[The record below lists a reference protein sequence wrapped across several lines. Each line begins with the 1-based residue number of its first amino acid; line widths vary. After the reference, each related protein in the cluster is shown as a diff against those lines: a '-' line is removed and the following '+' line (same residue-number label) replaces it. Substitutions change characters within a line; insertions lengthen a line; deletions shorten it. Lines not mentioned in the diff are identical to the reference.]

1 MNKQMSV
8 SMRLGLGFL
17 VILALMV
24 AVAVVSALKVDII
37 DRSMSQISSQAGLKQ
52 RYAINFRG
60 SVHDRAIAVRDAVS
74 AADPAFARQQVA
86 EIERLAQLYAESAV
100 PMKSMLAQPSAD
112 ALERQLMGQIETIE
126 AKTNAL
132 TRQVVELRFNEGSDR
147 AYEFLLDNV
156 AGAYS
161 EWLRLINAFIDHQES
176 SINQDVTVVRE
187 TASGFLAL
195 IVAVT
200 GVAVLL
206 GVAIAVVIIRKLR
219 STLGA
224 EPDEVARVIGNL
236 ANGDLGQR
244 IVTPY
249 PDSVMGATAKMASRL
264 TSIIAEVRTAADG
277 VGTASSELLTSS
289 ASSNQQIQRQSAEA
303 EQVATAIN
311 QMAAT
316 VSEVAS
322 FAANAATAAK
332 SADEQVETGTRIVG
346 ETAVSIHNLA
356 KVLESATDTVNQVSA
371 QSGDIEKILQVITA
385 IAEQTN
391 LLALNAAIE
400 AARAGEHGRG
410 FAVVADEV
418 RSLANRTQQSSSEI
432 SEMIASLQAGAGRAV
447 EVMQSSKQLAQQTVE
462 QTLQAENALA
472 KIRQEVGAINEMNAQ
487 IATASEEQS
496 AVAEEVN
503 QSVTRIHDSTVTSSA
518 ASNQVAA
525 SSQDLTTLAQELNRR
540 VNYFRRAAES
550 TATSP
555 VPPMLA
561 MHSPAVIAD
570 SMG

>member
-1 MNKQMSV
+1 
-8 SMRLGLGFL
+8 
-17 VILALMV
+17 
-24 AVAVVSALKVDII
+24 
-37 DRSMSQISSQAGLKQ
+37 MSQISSQAGLKQ

-60 SVHDRAIAVRDAVS
+60 SVHDRAIAVRAAVS
-74 AADPAFARQQVA
+74 AADPAFAREQVA
-86 EIERLAQLYAESAV
+86 EIERLAQLYADSAA
-100 PMKSMLAQPSAD
+100 PMKTMLAQPSAD
-112 ALERQLMGQIETIE
+112 AVEKQFMLQIETIE

-132 TRQVVELRFNEGSDR
+132 TQQVVELRFSEGSER
-147 AYEFLLDNV
+147 AYDFLLENV
-156 AGAYS
+156 AGAYT

-236 ANGDLGQR
+236 ANGDLGQV

-264 TSIIAEVRTAADG
+264 TAIIAEVRAAADG
-277 VGTASSELLTSS
+277 VGVASGELRTSS
-289 ASSNQQIQRQSAEA
+289 ANSNQQIQHQSAEA

-311 QMAAT
+311 QMATT
-316 VSEVAS
+316 VNEVAS
-322 FAANAATAAK
+322 FAARAAAAAK

-346 ETAVSIHNLA
+346 ETAISIHNLA
-356 KVLESATDTVNQVSA
+356 KVLESATETVNQVSA
-371 QSGDIEKILQVITA
+371 QSGDIEKILQVISA

-400 AARAGEHGRG
+400 AARAGEHGRD

-418 RSLANRTQQSSSEI
+418 RSLANRTQLSSSEI

-447 EVMQSSKQLAQQTVE
+447 EVMQSSKLLAQQTVE
-462 QTLQAENALA
+462 QTLQAENALT
-472 KIRQEVGAINEMNAQ
+472 KIRQEVGSINEMNAQ

-503 QSVTRIHDSTVTSSA
+503 QSVTRIHDSTVASSA
-518 ASNQVAA
+518 ASNQVAS
-525 SSQDLTTLAQELNRR
+525 SSQDLTMLAEELNRK
-540 VNYFRRAAES
+540 VNYFRS
-550 TATSP
+550 
-555 VPPMLA
+555 
-561 MHSPAVIAD
+561 
-570 SMG
+570 

>member
-74 AADPAFARQQVA
+74 AADPAFAREQVA
-86 EIERLAQLYAESAV
+86 EIERLAQLYVDSAV
-100 PMKSMLAQPSAD
+100 PMKAMLVQPSAD
-112 ALERQLMGQIETIE
+112 AVEKQLMQQIETIE

-147 AYEFLLDNV
+147 AYEFLMENV

-161 EWLRLINAFIDHQES
+161 EWLRLINAFIDHQEL
-176 SINQDVTVVRE
+176 SISEDVAIVRD

-206 GVAIAVVIIRKLR
+206 GAAIAVVIIRKLR

-277 VGTASSELLTSS
+277 VGMASSELLTSS

-303 EQVATAIN
+303 EQVASAIN

-316 VSEVAS
+316 V
-322 FAANAATAAK
+322 
-332 SADEQVETGTRIVG
+332 
-346 ETAVSIHNLA
+346 
-356 KVLESATDTVNQVSA
+356 
-371 QSGDIEKILQVITA
+371 
-385 IAEQTN
+385 
-391 LLALNAAIE
+391 
-400 AARAGEHGRG
+400 
-410 FAVVADEV
+410 
-418 RSLANRTQQSSSEI
+418 
-432 SEMIASLQAGAGRAV
+432 
-447 EVMQSSKQLAQQTVE
+447 
-462 QTLQAENALA
+462 
-472 KIRQEVGAINEMNAQ
+472 
-487 IATASEEQS
+487 
-496 AVAEEVN
+496 
-503 QSVTRIHDSTVTSSA
+503 
-518 ASNQVAA
+518 
-525 SSQDLTTLAQELNRR
+525 
-540 VNYFRRAAES
+540 
-550 TATSP
+550 
-555 VPPMLA
+555 
-561 MHSPAVIAD
+561 
-570 SMG
+570 

>member
-1 MNKQMSV
+1 
-8 SMRLGLGFL
+8 
-17 VILALMV
+17 
-24 AVAVVSALKVDII
+24 
-37 DRSMSQISSQAGLKQ
+37 
-52 RYAINFRG
+52 
-60 SVHDRAIAVRDAVS
+60 
-74 AADPAFARQQVA
+74 
-86 EIERLAQLYAESAV
+86 
-100 PMKSMLAQPSAD
+100 ML
-112 ALERQLMGQIETIE
+112 QIETIE

-132 TRQVVELRFNEGSDR
+132 TQQVVELRFSEGSGR
-147 AYEFLLDNV
+147 AYEFLLENV

-161 EWLRLINAFIDHQES
+161 EWLRLINAFIDHQEA

-236 ANGDLGQR
+236 ANGDLGQL

-264 TSIIAEVRTAADG
+264 TSIIAEVRAAADG
-277 VGTASSELLTSS
+277 VGVASGELRTSS
-289 ASSNQQIQRQSAEA
+289 ANSNQQIQHQSAGA

-311 QMAAT
+311 QMATT
-316 VSEVAS
+316 VNEVAS
-322 FAANAATAAK
+322 FAARAAAAAAAK

-346 ETAVSIHNLA
+346 ETAISIHNLA
-356 KVLESATDTVNQVSA
+356 KVLESATETVNQVSA

-418 RSLANRTQQSSSEI
+418 RSLANRTQLSSSEI

-447 EVMQSSKQLAQQTVE
+447 EVMQSSKLLAQQTVE
-462 QTLQAENALA
+462 QTLQAENALTM
-472 KIRQEVGAINEMNAQ
+472 IRQEVGSINEMNAQ

-503 QSVTRIHDSTVTSSA
+503 QSVTRIHDSTVASSA
-518 ASNQVAA
+518 ASNQVAS
-525 SSQDLTTLAQELNRR
+525 SSQDLTMLAEELNRR
-540 VNYFRRAAES
+540 VNYFR
-550 TATSP
+550 
-555 VPPMLA
+555 
-561 MHSPAVIAD
+561 
-570 SMG
+570 G